1 MDRDLDPLVGDRE
14 LTEGGGERDELAL
27 VPPGEVMLRGVGRGV
42 TVVAA
47 AAADQARFP
56 VQAVDLA
63 GGTVVGDRLVLGVD
77 DADGDGV
84 DTSISGVTARYANRS
99 ATVRAIAK
107 AIPIPRS

>member
-1 MDRDLDPLVGDRE
+1 
-14 LTEGGGERDELAL
+14 
-27 VPPGEVMLRGVGRGV
+27 MLRGVGRGV